1 MKGSHVTSMSVFR
14 NLDCLALVNCGKT
27 TLLKLQTALFLFSPN
42 HVLPKRGCGLSM
54 DVAYTQAFMVIIK
67 SVLHSVAESSFIYN
81 NDNGVELM

>member
-1 MKGSHVTSMSVFR
+1 MSVFR
-14 NLDCLALVNCGKT
+14 NLNCLALDNCGET

-42 HVLPKRGCGLSM
+42 HALPNRGFGLST
-54 DVAYTQAFMVIIK
+54 DVAYTQTFMVIK